1 MPIAGQ
7 KMHDPNIRLRLL
19 LLVFGGL
26 VASAAL
32 LYWRS
37 EYLVSQE
44 YIDFPGKKHVT
55 IQPHS
60 NVPKGY
66 EDLYK

>member
-7 KMHDPNIRLRLL
+7 KMHDPNIRLRVL
-19 LLVFGGL
+19 LLVFGGV

-44 YIDFPGKKHVT
+44 YIDFPTQKHVT
-55 IQPHS
+55 IQQHPH
-60 NVPKGY
+60 VPKGY

>member
-44 YIDFPGKKHVT
+44 YIDFPSKKHIT
-55 IQPHS
+55 IQQHS